1 MFVRTPLAIA
11 TALVLLLPAP
21 SRAESA
27 NQADSR
33 QLDRIIVTATRST
46 QTVAGVPASASVI
59 AHEELQQYPVLDM
72 ADALRGLPGVSLQGI
87 GQARRGISVRGLDP
101 AYTVTL
107 VDGLR
112 VNSSGNV
119 MAHSDFDF
127 GWVPVEAIERIEFVR
142 GPMSSLYGSD
152 ALGGVVNLITRSA
165 TDEWHGSGSLNAG
178 WRKPEAGGDWWQA
191 AAYAAG
197 PLVQDKLGFSV
208 FAESRSQD
216 KGFDAFNPA
225 ITRFEGRKARTGS
238 AVLSWTPDARQRVD
252 LRMLAG
258 KDLRNR
264 HVALTGPRPSSYETL
279 DTLHRRLYALSH
291 RGEWGW
297 GQSQFHVMR
306 ATLDKDNWRSQGI
319 AQGRQKM
326 RDDNIGGHAGF
337 DLGSQHHLT
346 LGGEW
351 RREAIEDVLVNRQG
365 RDQSVQ
371 RALFWQDEI
380 RFNPEWSL
388 VIGSRYDQH
397 DRFGSHH
404 SPRAYLTHA
413 LGHGWTLKGG
423 AGRGFRA
430 PALKQMSAEYT
441 ATIAGAFVLHGNPD
455 LQPETSTSYELAANW
470 QGTHAHMDMAVFDN
484 RLDSLI
490 QSVCIAKCNLRGQ
503 LATRTYQNV
512 ERARTRGF
520 EISAGQQIGSDWHI
534 GGSYTYV
541 DARDISQQRKL
552 RLRPHHNA
560 SVRLGWQPHETLTLA
575 LRGEYIGR
583 QVDYPTRGPLLEIP
597 GGTRWHLDARWQ
609 ASPTLAVRGGIENIS
624 NARQNL
630 SDLAYP
636 YPEFGRTFHIG
647 LNLAF

>member
-1 MFVRTPLAIA
+1 MLLRTPLAIA
-11 TALVLLLPAP
+11 TALALLPAFAHAQSKAHP
-21 SRAESA
+21 S
-27 NQADSR
+27 SR

-59 AHEELQQYPVLDM
+59 EHEELQQHPVLDM
-72 ADALRGLPGVSLQGI
+72 ADALRGLPGVNLQGI

-101 AYTVTL
+101 GYTLTL

-165 TDEWHGSGSLNAG
+165 TDAWHGSSSLNAG

-191 AAYAAG
+191 SAYAAG
-197 PLVQDKLGFSV
+197 PLLQDTLGLSV
-208 FAESRSQD
+208 FAESRNQD

-238 AVLSWTPDARQRVD
+238 AMLSWTPDAQQRID
-252 LRMLAG
+252 LRVLAG
-258 KDLRNR
+258 KEARNR
-264 HVALTGPRPSSYETL
+264 HVALGGPRPSTYETL
-279 DTLHRRLYALSH
+279 DTLHRRLHALSH
-291 RGEWGW
+291 RGQWDW
-297 GQSQFHVMR
+297 GQSRVYAMR
-306 ATLDKDNWRSQGI
+306 ATLDKDNWRSKG
-319 AQGRQKM
+319 ARQGRQKM
-326 RDDNIGGHAGF
+326 RDDNIGGHASFTIG
-337 DLGSQHHLT
+337 DHHQLS

-351 RREAIEDVLVNRQG
+351 RRETIEDALVNLQG

-380 RFNPEWSL
+380 RFTPHWSL
-388 VIGSRYDQH
+388 VIGSRHDHH

-404 SPRAYLTHA
+404 SPRVYLTHD

-430 PALKQMSAEYT
+430 PSLKQMSPEYT
-441 ATIAGAFVLHGNPD
+441 ATIAGSFVLHGNPQ
-455 LQPETSTSYELAANW
+455 LQPETSTSYEIAANW
-470 QGTHAHMDMAVFDN
+470 QGTHAHLDMAVFDN
-484 RLDSLI
+484 RLDNLI
-490 QSVCIAKCNLRGQ
+490 QSVCIANCNIRRQ
-503 LATRTYQNV
+503 LATRTYQNIAH
-512 ERARTRGF
+512 ARTRGF
-520 EISAGQQIGSDWHI
+520 EVSAQQQIGKAWRI
-534 GGSYTYV
+534 AGSYTYV
-541 DARDISQQRKL
+541 DARDLSQMRKL

-560 SVRLGWQPHETLTLA
+560 SASLRWQPLATLA
-575 LRGEYIGR
+575 MTLRGEYIGK
-583 QVDYPTRGPLLEIP
+583 QVDYPTRGPLQHIP
-597 GGTRWHLDARWQ
+597 GGTRWHLDGRWQ
-609 ASPTLAVRGGIENIS
+609 ASPALAVRAGIENIG

-630 SDLAYP
+630 SELAYP
-636 YPEFGRTFHIG
+636 YPEFGRSVHIG
-647 LNLAF
+647 LNLSF